1 MEKEEEKYD
10 DGRNSDNDAEERDWR
25 IGGNEA
31 EQGNRNPTDVSYGLL
46 QNLWLSQL
54 VEKHNQVPVK

>member
-1 MEKEEEKYD
+1 MEKEREKYD
-10 DGRNSDNDAEERDWR
+10 DGENDAEERDWR

-31 EQGNRNPTDVSYGLL
+31 EGNPNDLSYGLL
-46 QNLWLSQL
+46 QNLWVSQL